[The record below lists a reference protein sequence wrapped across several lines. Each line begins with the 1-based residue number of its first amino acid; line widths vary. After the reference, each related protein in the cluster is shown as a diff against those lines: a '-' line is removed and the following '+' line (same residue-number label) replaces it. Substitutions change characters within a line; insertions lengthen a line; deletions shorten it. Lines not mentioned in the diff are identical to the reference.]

1 MRKNNY
7 FTYVL
12 ILLMGCSVLLAA
24 CDVITAQTIT
34 NTGSAQGMNGGGMMN
49 GGPGMNGGT
58 SRGGGTGMNGRT
70 GSPSEMGGM
79 MNADLDLTGR
89 IISID
94 GNTVTVELLEFQD
107 NSSQNSN
114 NQGQQG
120 GAPGRSMEMNE
131 TGVEMKLNLNADIT
145 ITEGMAMGGR
155 GSTSP
160 NTTST
165 LQMSDLKEGDVIM
178 VWYKENTETVE
189 RMAVIQS

>member
-7 FTYVL
+7 FTSVL

-79 MNADLDLTGR
+79 MNADLTGR

-131 TGVEMKLNLNADIT
+131 TGVEMKLNLNADIS

-160 NTTST
+160 NTNGA